1 MLVLVSSA
9 SNTSGNTTNIF
20 ELVTIN
26 TSSLRQNEYLTDY
39 ETVTANPEIFLDDV
53 SDGDINM
60 EILGQHFHLE
70 LNETF
75 IVSKDAVT
83 IEKIRTY
90 RGKVVDVDDSR
101 ASFTVSET
109 ILIGS
114 IEVNDTQYVMSS
126 TNKTKDGKVVIV
138 VYSSDWI
145 KSYPSSGE
153 EYVDIEKNVLY
164 ELTPSELLD
173 YRSRVMSSASNHVK
187 TLRNAEE
194 NNVFASSIVTVD
206 ISGEADYTSIQA
218 VVDNATEGDIILIY
232 PGSYLENID
241 VDKELTILSTAEDP
255 ADTIV
260 EAKNTQDNVFYVT
273 ANNVTISGFTIKG
286 AIYDEY
292 GDDKAGIWL
301 NDVTGCQI
309 IGNNLTNNIGIFLVN
324 SNGNKI
330 LDNIVFKCSLYG
342 IWLQESS
349 YNELF
354 DNRVTRGN
362 QPGILLYT
370 GCNNNVLVNNTV
382 TLNYGGISLY
392 NCANNVLSYNN
403 ASNNKNIYGFSIYGS
418 NSKVNNNIANSN
430 KGTGFLV
437 RGNNN
442 ILDYNVA
449 KSNTENG
456 LMISGTGNTVK
467 NNTAIS
473 NANENINHSDT
484 KKDIATDSEKKTP
497 FPGLFFTGIILLI
510 AFFIEKKF

>member
-60 EILGQHFHLE
+60 EILGQQFHLE
-70 LNETF
+70 LNESF
-75 IVSKDAVT
+75 ILSKDAVT
-83 IEKIRTY
+83 KEKIRTY
-90 RGKVVDVDDSR
+90 NGKVVGVDDSR
-101 ASFTVSET
+101 ASFAVSET

-173 YRSRVMSSASNHVK
+173 YRSRVTSSASNHVK

-194 NNVFASSIVTVD
+194 NNVFAASMVTVD

-218 VVDNATEGDIILIY
+218 AVDNATEGDIILIY

-241 VDKELTILSTAEDP
+241 VDKELTILSTTEDP

-260 EAKNTQDNVFYVT
+260 EAKNTRGNVFYVT

-354 DNRVTRGN
+354 DNTVTRGN

-418 NSKVNNNIANSN
+418 NSKMNNNIANSN

-442 ILDYNVA
+442 ILENNVA

-456 LMISGTGNTVK
+456 LMVSGTGNTVK

-484 KKDIATDSEKKTP
+484 KKDVATDSEKRLR
-497 FPGLFFTGIILLI
+497 FPDYFLQVLFY
-510 AFFIEKKF
+510 